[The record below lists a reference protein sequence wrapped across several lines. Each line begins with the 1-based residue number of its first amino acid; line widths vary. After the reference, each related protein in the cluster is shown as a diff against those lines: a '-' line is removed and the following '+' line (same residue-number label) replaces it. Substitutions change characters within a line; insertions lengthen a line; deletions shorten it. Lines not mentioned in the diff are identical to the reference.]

1 MENGS
6 EIATAQRH
14 SLQKIACL
22 SIEVM
27 HRFTSA
33 ANSHSLFLSFHIH
46 FDIEA
51 CPKLSNFQK
60 KYCQFW
66 KLPLRSGITFAGLSC
81 KVIHSPRLTII
92 FILIWITYSTVASTE
107 ESRASACSLLHET
120 LLQGRALAWAANGS
134 FEKRPELWWP
144 SRILISIPM
153 TILNLIFSR
162 TDCKD
167 HMVCF
172 HNWIGWNAM

>member
-1 MENGS
+1 MENDS

-14 SLQKIACL
+14 SLKNVACL

-167 HMVCF
+167 QMVCF
-172 HNWIGWNAM
+172 HN